1 MSTSVSNKVLVNLG
15 SVVATN
21 GILLLIA
28 PARFAALRTSS
39 WTPRSFDTSLERLV
53 SQRGWARGVGMTVA
67 CAGLMMVAYGLTRT
81 RP

>member
-15 SVVATN
+15 SIVAAN

-39 WTPRSFDTSLERLV
+39 WTPRLFDTGLERLTAR
-53 SQRGWARGVGMTVA
+53 RGWARGLGTTAA
-67 CAGLMMVAYGLTRT
+67 CVGLMMVAYGVTHT